1 MPRLIVPSIGGGTK
15 LILTLL
21 TGEGGGVCSGVGEGI
36 IWSGEI
42 EAEGDSP
49 AVGEG
54 VGEGVGVGGSC
65 ASATDKMAIV
75 NARVSLVIMSSGVET
90 SLTV

>member
-1 MPRLIVPSIGGGTK
+1 MPSIGGGTK
-15 LILTLL
+15 LIRTLL
-21 TGEGGGVCSGVGEGI
+21 TGEGEVVCSGVGDGI

-42 EAEGDSP
+42 EGEGDSP
-49 AVGEG
+49 A

>member
-1 MPRLIVPSIGGGTK
+1 MPSIGGGTK
-15 LILTLL
+15 LIRTLL
-21 TGEGGGVCSGVGEGI
+21 TGEGEVVCSGVGDGI

-42 EAEGDSP
+42 EEAGDFP
-49 AVGEG
+49 A

-75 NARVSLVIMSSGVET
+75 NARVLLVIMSSGVET

>member
-1 MPRLIVPSIGGGTK
+1 MPSIGGGTK
-15 LILTLL
+15 LIRTLL
-21 TGEGGGVCSGVGEGI
+21 TGEGEGVCSGVGDGM

-42 EAEGDSP
+42 EGEGDSP
-49 AVGEG
+49 ADGK
-54 VGEGVGVGGSC
+54 GVGVGGSC

-75 NARVSLVIMSSGVET
+75 KARVPLVIMSSGVET

>member
-1 MPRLIVPSIGGGTK
+1 MPSIGGGTK
-15 LILTLL
+15 LIRTLL
-21 TGEGGGVCSGVGEGI
+21 TGEGEVVCSGVGDGI

-42 EAEGDSP
+42 EEEGDSS
-49 AVGEG
+49 A

-75 NARVSLVIMSSGVET
+75 NARVLLVIMSRGVET

>member
-1 MPRLIVPSIGGGTK
+1 MK
-15 LILTLL
+15 LIRTLL
-21 TGEGGGVCSGVGEGI
+21 AGEGEGACSGVGEGDI
-36 IWSGEI
+36 DCSGET
-42 EAEGDSP
+42 EGEGDSR
-49 AVGEG
+49 G